1 MTRRL
6 AISGMA
12 MAIALVAGQVAAET
26 PDRAAL
32 ERTVAA
38 QHDATVQA
46 LRDWIALPTIAAEK
60 RGTPEGA

>member
-26 PDRAAL
+26 PDRATL

-38 QHDATVQA
+38 QHDATVRA
-46 LRDWIALPTIAAEK
+46 LRD
-60 RGTPEGA
+60 